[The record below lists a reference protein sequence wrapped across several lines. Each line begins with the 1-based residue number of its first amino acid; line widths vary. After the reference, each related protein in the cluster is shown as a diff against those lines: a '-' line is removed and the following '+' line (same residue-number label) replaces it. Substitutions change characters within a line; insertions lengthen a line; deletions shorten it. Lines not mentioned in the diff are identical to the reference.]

1 MKSITLEQMSA
12 GDAIHI
18 CRILQDNDVKKT
30 YMVPDLSNSAA
41 MELAHKMI
49 RLSCDESRYVR
60 GIYLGNTLVGILND
74 VGIYGSTIE
83 LGWVIDP
90 TQQGK
95 GFATAAVRM
104 AIEVLFGMGYTQ
116 VIAGAFSE
124 NAASI
129 RVMEKA
135 GMVLQ
140 DKTEEIEYRGQTHK
154 CVYYAMKK
162 ETPL

>member
-1 MKSITLEQMSA
+1 MESITLNQMSA
-12 GDAIHI
+12 ADATHI
-18 CRILQDNDVKKT
+18 CRILQDNEVKKT
-30 YMVPDLSNSAA
+30 YMVPDLSDSAA
-41 MELAHKMI
+41 MELTHKMI

-74 VGIYGSTIE
+74 VGIDGSTIE
-83 LGWVIDP
+83 LGWAIDS

-116 VIAGAFSE
+116 VIAGAFSA

-135 GMVLQ
+135 GMRKQ
-140 DKTEEIEYRGQTHK
+140 EKTEEIEYRGQIHP
-154 CVYYAMKK
+154 CVYYARSR
-162 ETPL
+162 E